1 MVVVTHR
8 GATSVAALFR
18 AEALLLVRLL
28 YSLPRRRVAPVADV
42 CTRRTREPSGAGVL
56 LLVGASL
63 PGEEAEEVSVLA

>member
-1 MVVVTHR
+1 MVVTHR

-28 YSLPRRRVAPVADV
+28 YSLPRRRVAPPVADV